1 MNNNHPGE
9 LLHPL
14 TYAVSFEVGE
24 KHQHVSWEFTLILHG
39 SAKTYINGTLY
50 NVSRGDLFISK
61 PGDWHYFKIADR
73 KNYEHRDLYL
83 SDQDMKTVCNALSDG
98 LYDKLSSFQN
108 KVPMLHLGEDLTTIL
123 DRKLRLLQLANPD
136 NITESDRIVQKS
148 IAVFILGILFEN
160 EKNSSYPP
168 WLTHV
173 LTEMNSYKVIC
184 GSLENIITLTDF
196 SHEHLTR
203 EFKKYV
209 GITPIEYLI
218 RQKMQYASILLSQ
231 TDKSVLQIS
240 SEIGYDSLS
249 YFISQFK
256 KFFNTTP
263 GQYRKKNKNLT

>member
-203 EFKKYV
+203 EFKN
-209 GITPIEYLI
+209 T
-218 RQKMQYASILLSQ
+218 
-231 TDKSVLQIS
+231 SVLRPLNIS
-240 SEIGYDSLS
+240 SVKNAICFHTSLA
-249 YFISQFK
+249 
-256 KFFNTTP
+256 N
-263 GQYRKKNKNLT
+263 R